1 MNISGK
7 VIVVKDVQHINET
20 FKKREFVLEVE
31 DGEYSQKIQLE
42 VMQDKC
48 EVLND
53 VQVGQMLNVEFNLRG
68 REWTNPQGEV
78 KYFNTLQ
85 AWKIDKGA
93 NANNATT
100 EPPVMPAMPTAD
112 GEEIPF

>member
-20 FKKREFVLEVE
+20 FKKREFVLDVE

-48 EVLND
+48 DVLND

-85 AWKIDKGA
+85 AWKIDKGD
-93 NANNATT
+93 NANNAIV
-100 EPPVMPAMPTAD
+100 EPNVDAET
-112 GEEIPF
+112 GEEISF

>member
-20 FKKREFVLEVE
+20 FKKREFVLDVE

-93 NANNATT
+93 NTDHATT
-100 EPPVMPAMPTAD
+100 EPNVDAEI